1 MRLDRISGEYVLL
14 SPERGLILN
23 GPAGLI
29 LQLCTGS
36 NTLAMIVDHLTKLHP
51 GCPRA
56 RLVEDLSV
64 FLHELEGRG
73 LIHEA
78 GS

>member
-1 MRLDRISGEYVLL
+1 VLL
-14 SPERGLILN
+14 SPERGLVLN

-29 LQLCTGS
+29 VRLCTGS
-36 NTLAMIVDHLTKLHP
+36 NTLAMIVDQLAKVHP
-51 GCPRA
+51 TCPRPVLA
-56 RLVEDLSV
+56 QDVSD
-64 FLHELEGRG
+64 FLHELANRG